1 MSENTVDQRS
11 HPAATPLPENP
22 VHRAAMARDPKT
34 PPEHFQALATD
45 PVFFVRYAVAI
56 SRLTPP
62 DVLTEMLR
70 DPHPY
75 VRAALAHNP
84 QTPNGLV
91 AILKADPDPDVR
103 AVAKLSMEQR
113 IHDALYGPF
122 DPPPDRGRS
131 R

>member
-1 MSENTVDQRS
+1 
-11 HPAATPLPENP
+11 
-22 VHRAAMARDPKT
+22 MACDPKT
-34 PPEHFQALATD
+34 TLEQFLVLATD

-62 DVLTEMLR
+62 AVLTEMLR

-84 QTPNGLV
+84 QTPNGLI
-91 AILKADPDPDVR
+91 AILKSDPVPDVR
-103 AVAKLSMEQR
+103 AVAKLSTEQR